1 MRILRS
7 IENSSFNHPIL
18 TIGTYDGV
26 HLGHQAIIREMVERA
41 RAQGKEAVLM
51 TFEPHPRM
59 VLQPMDHRV
68 ELIDTLEEKLS
79 KLEDLGLD
87 TVILFPFSLEFASL
101 SASDFIEKILVNG
114 LGVSEV
120 HIGYDHQFGKNREG
134 TYELLH
140 QKGVELGFTVCQ
152 IEAKKI
158 DEVAISSTKI
168 RHAIREGDIEMAQHY
183 LGQAHAL
190 SGIVIHGN
198 KLGRTIGFPTANI
211 DWKEDTKLLP
221 GNGVYAVKVAVAGSN
236 LCGVM
241 NIGVKPTVQ
250 KLPKLTA
257 EVFIFDFDQ
266 DIYDQAIKVEFIKR
280 LRGEQKFDS
289 VESLKNQLKKDEE
302 LARSVFSTRAVN
314 N

>member
-7 IENSSFNHPIL
+7 LENNSFNKPIL

-26 HLGHQAIIREMVERA
+26 HLGHQAIIREMVNKAHTE
-41 RAQGKEAVLM
+41 GKEAVLM

-59 VLQPMDHRV
+59 VLQPLDHQV
-68 ELIDTLEEKLS
+68 ELIDTLEEKLT
-79 KLEDLGLD
+79 KLEELGLD
-87 TVILFPFSLEFASL
+87 TVILFPFSKEFASL
-101 SASDFIEKILVNG
+101 SATEFIEQILVNS

-134 TYELLH
+134 TYELLY
-140 QKGVELGFTVCQ
+140 QKGIELGFTVFQ
-152 IEAKKI
+152 IEAKMI
-158 DEVAISSTKI
+158 DGVAISSTKI
-168 RHAIREGDIEMAQHY
+168 RHAIRQGEIEKAQHF
-183 LGQAHAL
+183 LGRAHVL
-190 SGIVIHGN
+190 SGTIIHGN

-221 GNGVYAVKVAVAGSN
+221 GNGVYAVKVAVTGSN
-236 LCGVM
+236 LFGVM

-257 EVFIFDFDQ
+257 EVFIFDFDK
-266 DIYDQAIKVEFIKR
+266 DIYDQAIKVEFVKR

>member
-7 IENSSFNHPIL
+7 LDNSIFIKPIL
-18 TIGTYDGV
+18 TIGTYDGL
-26 HLGHQAIIREMVERA
+26 HLGHQAIIREMVRRA
-41 RAQGKEAVLM
+41 HAAGKEAVLM
-51 TFEPHPRM
+51 TFDPHPRM
-59 VLQPMDHRV
+59 VLQPKDHQV

-79 KLEDLGLD
+79 KLEELGLD
-87 TVILFPFSLEFASL
+87 TVILYPFSQEFASM
-101 SASDFIEKILVNG
+101 SAADFIQTILVKR

-140 QKGVELGFTVCQ
+140 EKGIELGYSVYQ

-168 RHAIREGDIEMAQHY
+168 RNAIRQGDVETAKHY
-183 LGQAHAL
+183 LGKAHVL
-190 SGIVIHGN
+190 SGTVIHGN

-211 DWKEDTKLLP
+211 DWQEETKLLP
-221 GNGVYAVKVAVAGSN
+221 ANGVYAVKVTVLGKN
-236 LCGVM
+236 YNGVM

-257 EVFIFDFDQ
+257 EVFIFDFNQ
-266 DIYDQAIKVEFIKR
+266 DIYDHTIRVEFVQR
-280 LRGEQKFDS
+280 LRGEQRFDS

-302 LARSVFSTRAVN
+302 LARSVFSSRAVN
-314 N
+314 K

>member
-7 IENSSFNHPIL
+7 LNNCSFNEPIL

-26 HLGHQAIIREMVERA
+26 HLGHQSIIREMVARA
-41 RAQGKEAVLM
+41 RAAGKESVLM

-59 VLQPMDHRV
+59 VLQPLDHQV
-68 ELIDTLEEKLS
+68 ELIDTLDEKLA
-79 KLEDLGLD
+79 KLDGLGLD
-87 TVILFPFSLEFASL
+87 TVILYPFSIDFARL
-101 SASDFIEKILVNG
+101 SATDFIEQILVKA

-120 HIGYDHQFGKNREG
+120 HVGYDHQFGKNREG
-134 TYELLH
+134 TYELLV
-140 QKGVELGFTVCQ
+140 QKGKEFGYSVTQ
-152 IEAKKI
+152 IEARSI
-158 DEVAISSTKI
+158 QGVAISSTKI
-168 RHAIREGDIEMAQHY
+168 RQAIRKGDVETAEHY
-183 LGQAHAL
+183 LGRSHAL
-190 SGIVIHGN
+190 SGTVIHGN

-211 DWKEDTKLLP
+211 DWKDSTKLLP
-221 GNGVYAVKVAVAGSN
+221 ENGVYAVRVEVKN
-236 LCGVM
+236 TWFEGVM

-266 DIYDQAIKVEFIKR
+266 DIYNELIKVEFVKH

-302 LARSVFSTRAVN
+302 LARSVFSSRVVRD
-314 N
+314 

>member
-1 MRILRS
+1 MRVLRS
-7 IENSSFNHPIL
+7 IENSRFNHPVL

-26 HLGHQAIIREMVERA
+26 HLGHQTIIREMVSRA
-41 RAQGKEAVLM
+41 RAAGKEAVLM
-51 TFEPHPRM
+51 TFDPHPRM
-59 VLQPMDHRV
+59 VLQPMDHQV

-79 KLEDLGLD
+79 KLEELGLD
-87 TVILFPFSLEFASL
+87 TVILYPFSLEFASL
-101 SASDFIEKILVNG
+101 SATEFIEQILVNG

-134 TYELLH
+134 TYELLL
-140 QKGVELGFTVCQ
+140 QKGIDLGYHVCQ

-158 DEVAISSTKI
+158 DGVAISSTKI
-168 RHAIREGDIEMAQHY
+168 RHAIRQGDIETAQQY

-190 SGIVIHGN
+190 SGIVVHGN

-221 GNGVYAVKVAVAGSN
+221 GNGVYAVKVKVAG
-236 LCGVM
+236 LDLFGVM

-266 DIYDQAIKVEFIKR
+266 DIYDQAIKVEFVKR

-289 VESLKNQLKKDEE
+289 VESLKNQLRKDEE
-302 LARSVFSTRAVN
+302 LARSVFSTGAVN